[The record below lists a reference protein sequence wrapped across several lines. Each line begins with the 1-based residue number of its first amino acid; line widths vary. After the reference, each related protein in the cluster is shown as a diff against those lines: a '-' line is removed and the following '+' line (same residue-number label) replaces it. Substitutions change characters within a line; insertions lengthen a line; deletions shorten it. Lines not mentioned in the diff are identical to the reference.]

1 MKFVSFRHEHKD
13 GFGLLTE
20 QGVVDIGRRLN
31 LSNMGEALLQ
41 HGWDGLRNE
50 AARHSADFSQDQIQ
64 AYRPVVADAG
74 KIFCVG
80 LNYDEHVRET
90 NRQRTERPTIF
101 LRLAGSQIGHEQ
113 PMLIPRESPRL
124 DYEGEIAVVVGRG
137 GRRIPEH
144 KALEHLA
151 GYACYN
157 DGSVRDWQTH
167 TSQWTPGKNFFA
179 TGAFGPWLV
188 DADEVGQAEK
198 LQIETRLNGE
208 VMQSADTSMLIFS
221 IPELVAY
228 VSTFIDLVPGD
239 VIVTGTP
246 GGVGAKRQP
255 PVFMKHGDVV
265 EVSVSKLGVLR
276 NSVEAE

>member
-1 MKFVSFRHEHKD
+1 MKFISFVHEGKD
-13 GFGLLTE
+13 GFGALTE
-20 QGVVDIGRRLN
+20 QGVIDIGRRLN
-31 LSNMGEALLQ
+31 LGELGEALRR
-41 HGWDGLRNE
+41 HGLDGLRNE
-50 AARHSADFSQDQIQ
+50 AARHAADFPLEHIQ
-64 AYRPVVADAG
+64 AYRPVVADPG
-74 KIFCVG
+74 KIFCAG

-90 NRQRTERPTIF
+90 NRERTDRPTLF
-101 LRLAGSQIGHEQ
+101 LRLAGSQIGHQQ
-113 PMLIPRESPRL
+113 PMLVPRESARL

-144 KALEHLA
+144 EALEHLA

-167 TSQWTPGKNFFA
+167 TSQWTPGKNFA
-179 TGAFGPWLV
+179 STGAFGPWLV
-188 DADEVGQAEK
+188 DADEVGSAEV
-198 LQIETRLNGE
+198 LHIETRLNGK
-208 VMQSADTSMLIFS
+208 VMQRADTGMLIFS

-228 VSTFIDLVPGD
+228 ASTFIDLEPGD

-255 PVFMKHGDVV
+255 PVFMKDGDVV

-276 NSVEAE
+276 NPVKAE